1 MKEIRLSSEAR
12 EHGGEDSQIIKCVR
26 GGAFSSEF
34 QSVSYTSIQYM
45 FVEHPVSARN
55 YSLC

>member
-34 QSVSYTSIQYM
+34 
-45 FVEHPVSARN
+45 
-55 YSLC
+55 

>member
-1 MKEIRLSSEAR
+1 LGGCVQKTGFRDMKEIRLSSEAR

-34 QSVSYTSIQYM
+34 
-45 FVEHPVSARN
+45 
-55 YSLC
+55 